1 MRPNAVHPQT
11 RYHRPGSVGEACDLL
26 RELGPDASVLAGGT
40 DVLVDVKRGSSRPAH
55 LVSLSALEELKRIV
69 LTGEDLRI
77 GALVT
82 PAALEASGEV
92 PSARPELLDAVR
104 VFGTPQVRNRATVGG
119 NLCTAASC
127 GDLAPILMA
136 LGAGVGIQGPDG
148 RRDLSLADFFQDH
161 RKTRLREGEIL
172 VEIVVPVRAPG
183 EGVAYDAFGLRAA
196 NFITVASVAAALHM
210 RDGLCRGARVAL
222 GAVAPTPLLVPSAQ
236 ERLLGSRLDEDRIRE
251 ASLAAR
257 EAAAPVSDVR
267 GSSRHRSELVE
278 VLCRRV
284 LEKARDRAVG
294 KSDGLTAPGG
304 GERADGADGGSHR
317 EEAP

>member
-1 MRPNAVHPQT
+1 M
-11 RYHRPGSVGEACDLL
+11 
-26 RELGPDASVLAGGT
+26 
-40 DVLVDVKRGSSRPAH
+40 KRGSKRPTH
-55 LVSLSALEELKRIV
+55 LVSLSAVEELKRIA
-69 LTGEDLRI
+69 LAGDELRI

-82 PAALEASGEV
+82 PAALETSGEV
-92 PSARPELLDAVR
+92 HSARPELLDAVR
-104 VFGTPQVRNRATVGG
+104 VFGTPQVRYRATVGG

-148 RRDLSLADFFQDH
+148 RRDLSLEDFFQDH

-196 NFITVASVAAALHM
+196 NFITVAGVAAAL
-210 RDGLCRGARVAL
+210 RIGDGVCRGARIAL

-251 ASLAAR
+251 ASVAAR
-257 EAAAPVSDVR
+257 EAAAPISDVR

-278 VLCRRV
+278 VLCGRV
-284 LEKARDRAVG
+284 LAKARDRAVE
-294 KSDGLTAPGG
+294 KFDGRNAPGV

>member
-26 RELGPDASVLAGGT
+26 RELGPDGSVLAGGT
-40 DVLVDVKRGSSRPAH
+40 DVLVDIKRGSSRPAH

-92 PSARPELLDAVR
+92 HSARPELLDAVR